1 MSAAIQE
8 LKLLLLQDEWINNKD
23 ALFEALELLIKVAE
37 MKVKNVNQILMANT
51 EPMPQIDSN
60 VLDHFNISSVKI
72 QFSDS
77 EDEASDEDNKTEI
90 YFSADENYD
99 VCLKRFTS
107 PYRAV

>member
-37 MKVKNVNQILMANT
+37 MKVKNINQILMTNI
-51 EPMPQIDSN
+51 EPMPQVDSN
-60 VLDHFNISSVKI
+60 FLDDINISSVKQI
-72 QFSDS
+72 QFNDS
-77 EDEASDEDNKTEI
+77 EDETSDEDNKTEI

-99 VCLKRFTS
+99 VSLADS
-107 PYRAV
+107 LLLIAI

>member
-37 MKVKNVNQILMANT
+37 MKVKNVNQILMTNT
-51 EPMPQIDSN
+51 EPVPQVDPN
-60 VLDHFNISSVKI
+60 FLDDLNISSIKHI
-72 QFSDS
+72 QFNDS
-77 EDEASDEDNKTEI
+77 EDETSDEDNKTEI

-99 VCLKRFTS
+99 VSLTDLLLLI
-107 PYRAV
+107 AI